1 MGGSFAQDFKLF
13 MDDDAA
19 LLKAADAQWAVTPLT
34 SEGRMG
40 TEPTTEPAVMIC
52 DGNVVTVGAHG
63 DCNIIVTGTAV
74 SSFRLH
80 PLHCLLRPDAVILVG
95 CTLCCCS
102 LPSSTLGIGD
112 CLRCSCG
119 S

>member
-1 MGGSFAQDFKLF
+1 MREGAVQDFKLF

-52 DGNVVTVGAHG
+52 DGGVVTVGAHS

-74 SSFRLH
+74 SSFWLH
-80 PLHCLLRPDAVILVG
+80 PLHRLLLPDAVVVG
-95 CTLCCCS
+95 VHAVLLLS
-102 LPSSTLGIGD
+102 AQLH
-112 CLRCSCG
+112 LRNL
-119 S
+119 